1 MEKFKTDIPSQFNC
15 DTDLNREFV
24 ARILMI
30 RSEEIARVYFLEKQV
45 KSFATEQFY
54 CLGHAHLRD
63 GRPVCFI
70 AHYNTDPC
78 DDDPE
83 RVGLHSVTIGYGEV
97 CPTP

>member
-1 MEKFKTDIPSQFNC
+1 MEKFKTDIPPQLNC

-30 RSEEIARVYFLEKQV
+30 CPEEIAKLYFFEQQV
-45 KSFATEQFY
+45 RSSATEQFY

-70 AHYNTDPC
+70 AHYNTDPH

-83 RVGLHSVTIGYGEV
+83 RDGLHSVAIGYGEA
-97 CPTP
+97 CPIP